1 MDVFKGQNL
10 LEFSDRF
17 KTDEDCKQYL
27 ASMKS
32 GNGYT
37 CLRCNHTACQVRKD
51 CSRQCNIC
59 RHIESATANM
69 EDCGYVITI
78 GETRLLQMGDAVF
91 NKLSLLP
98 PKYCSNILWSKID
111 VFAQKHKVRIV

>member
-17 KTDEDCKQYL
+17 KTDEDCKEYL

-32 GNGYT
+32 RMGYK

-51 CSRQCNIC
+51 FARQCNIC
-59 RHIESATANM
+59 HHIESTTANTLFHK
-69 EDCGYVITI
+69 VKF
-78 GETRLLQMGDAVF
+78 GERKAFFICFEMSTSTKILSASYMGVRYGVTERLLDF
-91 NKLSLLP
+91 L
-98 PKYCSNILWSKID
+98 C
-111 VFAQKHKVRIV
+111 